1 MPEFESPQ
9 RMTAPISPFD
19 SAGTESAA
27 VASKATAALRNATG
41 VPFRIKMAGISA
53 AAVIV
58 TLAVVLMPV
67 YILSKDLLTQVLG
80 EQVTA
85 VTRSTSVAISGDSLD
100 RIGERGGPNTNAY
113 RSTRTMLQRMWLANG
128 GSLTDLVNG
137 IAIVRLDSTRKFHYL
152 VHSTWQPGQAQFIS
166 PWQPPVALL
175 DSLHAGRGAVTEI
188 YESNGTKVLT
198 AAAPVRRANG
208 DVAGFVVTT
217 LGASALF
224 FDVTRQLQS
233 YIAFPLVAFAV
244 AVIFAY
250 WGAARLTKGIMA
262 IAEHAD
268 AVASG
273 TLRHDLDYA
282 SGDEIGALADSFRRM
297 STSLRALLL
306 EIETGASEVAA
317 TAEQLA
323 AGAQQMTA
331 STDQVAGAAHSIA
344 QSATVQTKGI
354 NTAVDAST
362 RVADRAFA
370 VAGHAR
376 NAQSAAD
383 VVARSAQRGVSAS
396 EQALESMS
404 AIARVTKDAVPAV
417 NELGEKSQ
425 RIGKITDAIGA
436 IARQTNLLALNAAI
450 EASRAGEHGKGF
462 AVVADEVRKLAG
474 ESARALD
481 TIRKL
486 ATEIRNAAI
495 RTEEH
500 IGQVS
505 DRVAEGESVIRAS
518 SVALGQISREI
529 EASRSAV
536 DLIVASADAQRE
548 EAAALAKEIESIA
561 MVAEQNAA
569 TSQEVSA
576 VVQQQTASMTAVAS
590 SSQHLAAIAERLK
603 RSMTQFSL

>member
-1 MPEFESPQ
+1 
-9 RMTAPISPFD
+9 MTDTTITTS
-19 SAGTESAA
+19 S
-27 VASKATAALRNATG
+27 LRAATG
-41 VPFRIKMAGISA
+41 VPFRLKMAGISA

-58 TLAVVLMPV
+58 TLAVVLIPV
-67 YILSKDLLTQVLG
+67 YILSRDLLTQVLG
-80 EQVTA
+80 EQVAA
-85 VTRSTSVAISGDSLD
+85 VTRSTSVAISAEALD
-100 RIGERGGPNTNAY
+100 QINERSGQNTGPY
-113 RSTRTMLQRMWLANG
+113 RATRTMLQRMWLANG
-128 GSLTDLVNG
+128 GSVTDLLNG
-137 IAIVRLDSTRKFHYL
+137 IAVVRVDSSGQFRYL
-152 VHSTWQPGQAQFIS
+152 VHSTWQPGQAQFNS
-166 PWQPPVALL
+166 PWQPPGGMV
-175 DSLHAGRGAVTEI
+175 DSLRQGRGAVTAI
-188 YESNGTKVLT
+188 YDANGSKVLT
-198 AAAPVRRANG
+198 AAAPVVRSDG
-208 DVAGFVVTT
+208 SLAGFVVTT
-217 LGASALF
+217 LGASTLLYN
-224 FDVTRQLQS
+224 VRHQLQS
-233 YIAFPLVAFAV
+233 YIAFPLVAFAI
-244 AVIFAY
+244 AVLFAY
-250 WGAARLTKGIMA
+250 WGAARLTSGIIK
-262 IAEHAD
+262 IAGHAD

-273 TLRHDLDYA
+273 KLTHDLDYSA
-282 SGDEIGALADSFRRM
+282 GDEIGALADSFRRM
-297 STSLRALLL
+297 SSSLRALLL

-354 NTAVDAST
+354 NIAVDAST

-376 NAQSAAD
+376 SAQSAAD
-383 VVARSAQRGVSAS
+383 VVARSAERGVSAAD
-396 EQALESMS
+396 QALESMS

-518 SVALGQISREI
+518 SVALSQISREI

-561 MVAEQNAA
+561 VVAEQNAA

-603 RSMTQFSL
+603 SSMTQFSL

>member
-1 MPEFESPQ
+1 MTVPQ
-9 RMTAPISPFD
+9 LSNMTS
-19 SAGTESAA
+19 S
-27 VASKATAALRNATG
+27 LRAATG

-58 TLAVVLMPV
+58 TLAVVLIPV
-67 YILSKDLLTQVLG
+67 YVLSRELLTQVLG

-100 RIGERGGPNTNAY
+100 RIAARGGQSTNAY
-113 RSTRTMLQRMWLANG
+113 RETRTMLQRMWLANG
-128 GSLTDLVNG
+128 GSVTDLVNG
-137 IAIVRLDSTRKFHYL
+137 VAVVRLDTAGRFRHL

-166 PWQPPVALL
+166 AWQPPSGLV
-175 DSLHAGRGAVTEI
+175 DSLHAGRGGVTQI
-188 YESNGTKVLT
+188 YDANGSKVLT
-198 AAAPVRRANG
+198 AAAPILRADG
-208 DVAGFVVTT
+208 TLAGFVVTT
-217 LGASALF
+217 LGASTLIYN
-224 FDVTRQLQS
+224 VSRQLQS
-233 YIAFPLVAFAV
+233 YAAFPLIAFAI

-250 WGAARLTKGIMA
+250 WGAARLTGGIVA

-273 TLRHDLDYA
+273 TLRHDLDFS
-282 SGDEIGALADSFRRM
+282 SGDEVGALADSFRRM

-376 NAQSAAD
+376 SAQSAAD
-383 VVARSAQRGVSAS
+383 VVARSAQRGVAAA

-495 RTEEH
+495 RTEDH

-561 MVAEQNAA
+561 VVAEQNAA

-603 RSMTQFSL
+603 GSMTQFSL

>member
-1 MPEFESPQ
+1 
-9 RMTAPISPFD
+9 
-19 SAGTESAA
+19 
-27 VASKATAALRNATG
+27 
-41 VPFRIKMAGISA
+41 MAGISA

-58 TLAVVLMPV
+58 TLAVVLIPV
-67 YILSKDLLTQVLG
+67 YVLSKDLLTQVLG

-85 VTRSTSVAISGDSLD
+85 VTRSTSVALSGDSLD
-100 RIGERGGPNTNAY
+100 RIAGRNGQSTAAY
-113 RSTRTMLQRMWLANG
+113 RATRTMLQRMWLANG
-128 GSLTDLVNG
+128 GSVTDLVNG
-137 IAIVRLDSTRKFHYL
+137 VAVVRIDSAGRFRNL
-152 VHSTWQPGQAQFIS
+152 VHSTWQPGQAQFIAA
-166 PWQPPVALL
+166 WQPPSGMG
-175 DSLHAGRGAVTEI
+175 DSLRSSRGGVTGI
-188 YESNGTKVLT
+188 YDLNGTKVLT
-198 AAAPVRRANG
+198 AAAPVLRSDG
-208 DVAGFVVTT
+208 TLAGFVVTT
-217 LGASALF
+217 LGASALLSN
-224 FDVTRQLQS
+224 VSRQLES
-233 YIAFPLVAFAV
+233 YLAFPLVAFAI

-250 WGAARLTKGIMA
+250 WGAARLTGGIVA

-273 TLRHDLDYA
+273 TLRHDLEFS
-282 SGDEIGALADSFRRM
+282 SGDEVGALADSFRRM

-376 NAQSAAD
+376 SAQSAAD
-383 VVARSAQRGVSAS
+383 VVARSAQRGVSAA

-561 MVAEQNAA
+561 VVAEQNAA

-590 SSQHLAAIAERLK
+590 SSQHLASIADRLK
-603 RSMTQFSL
+603 SSMTQFNL

>member
-1 MPEFESPQ
+1 
-9 RMTAPISPFD
+9 MTAKSITS
-19 SAGTESAA
+19 ST
-27 VASKATAALRNATG
+27 LRAATG

-58 TLAVVLMPV
+58 TLTVILIPV
-67 YILSKDLLTQVLG
+67 YILSRDLLTQVLG
-80 EQVTA
+80 EQVAA
-85 VTRSTSVAISGDSLD
+85 VTRSTSVAISADSLD
-100 RIGERGGPNTNAY
+100 RIAERGGQATSAY
-113 RSTRTMLQRMWLANG
+113 RETRMMLQHMWLANG

-137 IAIVRLDSTRKFHYL
+137 ISVVRSDTSGRFRYL
-152 VHSTWQPGQAQFIS
+152 VHSTWQPGQAQFIGS
-166 PWQPPVALL
+166 WQPPSGML
-175 DSLHAGRGAVTEI
+175 DSLRQGRGAVTQI
-188 YESNGTKVLT
+188 YDANGTKVLT
-198 AAAPVRRANG
+198 AAAPVVRTDG
-208 DVAGFVVTT
+208 SLAGFVVTT
-217 LGASALF
+217 LGASTLLYN
-224 FDVTRQLQS
+224 VRHQLQN
-233 YIAFPLVAFAV
+233 YVTFPLVAFVV
-244 AVIFAY
+244 AVLFAY
-250 WGAARLTKGIMA
+250 WGAARLTSGIVK

-268 AVASG
+268 AVARG
-273 TLRHDLDYA
+273 TLRHDLTYSA
-282 SGDEIGALADSFRRM
+282 GDEIGALADSFRRM
-297 STSLRALLL
+297 SSSLRALLL

-323 AGAQQMTA
+323 AGAQEMTA

-354 NTAVDAST
+354 NIAVDAST

-376 NAQSAAD
+376 SAQSAAD
-383 VVARSAQRGVSAS
+383 VVARSAQRGVSAA

-518 SVALGQISREI
+518 SIALGQISREI

-561 MVAEQNAA
+561 VVAEQNAA

-603 RSMTQFSL
+603 SSMTQFSL

>member
-1 MPEFESPQ
+1 
-9 RMTAPISPFD
+9 MTTPPVTIS
-19 SAGTESAA
+19 T
-27 VASKATAALRNATG
+27 LRAATG

-53 AAVIV
+53 VAVIV
-58 TLAVVLMPV
+58 TLAVILVPV
-67 YILSKDLLTQVLG
+67 YVMSKELLTQVLG
-80 EQVTA
+80 EQVAA

-100 RIGERGGPNTNAY
+100 RIALRSGQASEAY
-113 RSTRTMLQRMWLANG
+113 RSTRMMLQRMWQANG

-137 IAIVRLDSTRKFHYL
+137 VAVVRADSTGQFRYL
-152 VHSTWQPGQAQFIS
+152 VHSTWQPGQAQFNAH
-166 PWQPPVALL
+166 WRPPSGLL
-175 DSLHAGRGAVTEI
+175 DSLRIGRGAVTAI
-188 YESNGTKVLT
+188 YNANGSKVLT
-198 AAAPVRRANG
+198 AAAPVRRG
-208 DVAGFVVTT
+208 DGGLAGFVVTT
-217 LGASALF
+217 LGASELF
-224 FDVTRQLQS
+224 FDVSRQLQS
-233 YIAFPLVAFAV
+233 YIAFPLVAFAI

-250 WGAARLTKGIMA
+250 WGAARLTGGIMA

-317 TAEQLA
+317 TAEELA

-376 NAQSAAD
+376 SAQSAAD
-383 VVARSAQRGVSAS
+383 VVARSAQRGVSAA

-495 RTEEH
+495 RTEDH

-518 SVALGQISREI
+518 SIALSQISREI

-548 EAAALAKEIESIA
+548 EAAALAKEIENIA
-561 MVAEQNAA
+561 AVAEQNAA

-603 RSMTQFSL
+603 GSMSQFSL

>member
-1 MPEFESPQ
+1 
-9 RMTAPISPFD
+9 MTAPSTSTSSIR
-19 SAGTESAA
+19 A
-27 VASKATAALRNATG
+27 ATG

-58 TLAVVLMPV
+58 TLAVILIPV
-67 YILSKDLLTQVLG
+67 YILSRDLLTQVLG
-80 EQVTA
+80 EQVSA
-85 VTRSTSVAISGDSLD
+85 VTRSTSVAISADSLD
-100 RIGERGGPNTNAY
+100 RIASRDGVNSGAY
-113 RSTRTMLQRMWLANG
+113 RVTRTMLQRMWLANG
-128 GSLTDLVNG
+128 GSVTDLVNG
-137 IAIVRLDSTRKFHYL
+137 IAVVRADSSGKFSYL
-152 VHSTWQPGQAQFIS
+152 VHSTWLPGQAQFNS
-166 PWQPPVALL
+166 SWVPPSGML
-175 DSLHAGRGAVTEI
+175 DSLRQGRGAVTEI
-188 YESNGTKVLT
+188 YDANSAKVLT
-198 AAAPVRRANG
+198 AAAPVVRSDG
-208 DVAGFVVTT
+208 SLAGFVVTT
-217 LGASALF
+217 LGASTLILN
-224 FDVTRQLQS
+224 VSRQLQS
-233 YIAFPLVAFAV
+233 YVAFPLVAFAI

-250 WGAARLTKGIMA
+250 WGAARLTGGIVA

-268 AVASG
+268 AVAHG
-273 TLRHDLDYA
+273 KLRHDLEYSA
-282 SGDEIGALADSFRRM
+282 GDEIGALADSFRRM
-297 STSLRALLL
+297 STSLRTLLL

-354 NTAVDAST
+354 NIAVDAST

-376 NAQSAAD
+376 SAQSAAD
-383 VVARSAQRGVSAS
+383 VVARSAQRGVSAA

-404 AIARVTKDAVPAV
+404 AIARVTKEAVPAV

-536 DLIVASADAQRE
+536 DLIVASSDAQRE

-561 MVAEQNAA
+561 VVAEQNAA

-576 VVQQQTASMTAVAS
+576 VVQQQTASMTSVAS

-603 RSMTQFSL
+603 SSMTQFTL

>member
-1 MPEFESPQ
+1 
-9 RMTAPISPFD
+9 MTAPSTTT
-19 SAGTESAA
+19 SSHRA
-27 VASKATAALRNATG
+27 ATG

-53 AAVIV
+53 AAVVV
-58 TLAVVLMPV
+58 TLAVVLIPV
-67 YILSKDLLTQVLG
+67 YVLSKSLLTQVLG

-100 RIGERGGPNTNAY
+100 RIAERGGQNSNAY
-113 RSTRTMLQRMWLANG
+113 RATRIMLQRMWIANG
-128 GSLTDLVNG
+128 GSVTDLVNG
-137 IAIVRLDSTRKFHYL
+137 VAVVRVDTAGHYRYL
-152 VHSTWQPGQAQFIS
+152 VHSTWQPGQAQFNAN
-166 PWQPPVALL
+166 WQPPPGLL
-175 DSLHAGRGAVTEI
+175 DSLRAGRGAVTSL
-188 YESNGTKVLT
+188 YDANGSKVLT
-198 AAAPVRRANG
+198 AAAPVRRTDG
-208 DVAGFVVTT
+208 ELAGFVVTT
-217 LGASALF
+217 LGASELF
-224 FDVTRQLQS
+224 FDVSRQLQS
-233 YIAFPLVAFAV
+233 YIAFPLVAFAI

-250 WGAARLTKGIMA
+250 WGAARLTGGIMA
-262 IAEHAD
+262 IGAHAD

-273 TLRHDLDYA
+273 ALRHDLDYS

-306 EIETGASEVAA
+306 EIETGAGEVAA

-331 STDQVAGAAHSIA
+331 STDQVAGAAYSIA

-376 NAQSAAD
+376 SAQSAAD
-383 VVARSAQRGVSAS
+383 VVARSAQRGVVAA
-396 EQALESMS
+396 EQALSSMS
-404 AIARVTKDAVPAV
+404 AIARVTKEAVPAV

-495 RTEEH
+495 RTEDH

-518 SVALGQISREI
+518 SIALSQISREI

-548 EAAALAKEIESIA
+548 EAAALAKEIENIA
-561 MVAEQNAA
+561 AVAEQNAA

-603 RSMTQFSL
+603 SSMTQFSL

>member
-1 MPEFESPQ
+1 
-9 RMTAPISPFD
+9 MTAPSTTT
-19 SAGTESAA
+19 SS
-27 VASKATAALRNATG
+27 LRAATG

-53 AAVIV
+53 LAVVV
-58 TLAVVLMPV
+58 TLAVVLVPV
-67 YILSKDLLTQVLG
+67 YVLSKQLLTQVLG

-100 RIGERGGPNTNAY
+100 VIAEPRGQATGAY
-113 RSTRTMLQRMWLANG
+113 RATRLMLQRMWLANG
-128 GSLTDLVNG
+128 GSVTDLVNG
-137 IAIVRLDSTRKFHYL
+137 VAVVRTDSAGGFRYL
-152 VHSTWQPGQAQFIS
+152 VHSTWQPGQAQFNAR
-166 PWQPPVALL
+166 WAPPPGLL
-175 DSLHAGRGAVTEI
+175 DSLRLGRGAVTAI
-188 YESNGTKVLT
+188 YDANGTKVLT
-198 AAAPVRRANG
+198 AAAPVRRTDG
-208 DVAGFVVTT
+208 KLAGFVVTT
-217 LGASALF
+217 LGASELF
-224 FDVTRQLQS
+224 FDVSRQLQS

-250 WGAARLTKGIMA
+250 WGAARLTGGIMA

-268 AVASG
+268 AVAG
-273 TLRHDLDYA
+273 GALRHDLDYS

-317 TAEQLA
+317 TAEELA

-331 STDQVAGAAHSIA
+331 STDQVAGAAYSIA

-376 NAQSAAD
+376 SAQSAAD
-383 VVARSAQRGVSAS
+383 VVARSAQRGVVAA

-404 AIARVTKDAVPAV
+404 AIARVTKEAVPAV

-518 SVALGQISREI
+518 SIALGQISREI

-548 EAAALAKEIESIA
+548 EAAALAKEIENIA
-561 MVAEQNAA
+561 AVAEQNAA

-590 SSQHLAAIAERLK
+590 SSQHLASIAERLK
-603 RSMTQFSL
+603 SSMTQFSL

>member
-1 MPEFESPQ
+1 MSEK
-9 RMTAPISPFD
+9 TITT
-19 SAGTESAA
+19 SAVRA
-27 VASKATAALRNATG
+27 ATG

-58 TLAVVLMPV
+58 TLAVILVPV
-67 YILSKDLLTQVLG
+67 YILSRDLLTQVLG
-80 EQVTA
+80 EQVAA
-85 VTRSTSVAISGDSLD
+85 VTRSTSVAISADSLD
-100 RIGERGGPNTNAY
+100 RIAQRGGNTPAY
-113 RSTRTMLQRMWLANG
+113 RETRGMLQRMWLANG
-128 GSLTDLVNG
+128 GSVTDLVNG
-137 IAIVRLDSTRKFHYL
+137 IAVVRLDTSGKFRYL
-152 VHSTWQPGQAQFIS
+152 VHSTWQPGTAPFVAS
-166 PWQPPVALL
+166 WRPPSGML
-175 DSLHAGRGAVTEI
+175 DSLRQGRGAVTQI
-188 YESNGTKVLT
+188 YDANGTKVLT
-198 AAAPVRRANG
+198 AAAPIVRTDG
-208 DVAGFVVTT
+208 SLAGFAVTT
-217 LGASALF
+217 LGASTLF
-224 FDVTRQLQS
+224 YNVRHQLQS
-233 YIAFPLVAFAV
+233 YVMFPLIAFAV
-244 AVIFAY
+244 AVLFAY
-250 WGAARLTKGIMA
+250 WGAARLTSGIVK

-268 AVASG
+268 AVAHG
-273 TLRHDLDYA
+273 KLRHDLAYA
-282 SGDEIGALADSFRRM
+282 SGDEVGALADSFRRM
-297 STSLRALLL
+297 SSSLRALLL

-317 TAEQLA
+317 TAEELA

-354 NTAVDAST
+354 NIAVDAST

-376 NAQSAAD
+376 SAQSAAD
-383 VVARSAQRGVSAS
+383 VVARSAQRGVSAA

-518 SVALGQISREI
+518 SIALSQISREI

-561 MVAEQNAA
+561 VVAEQNAA
-569 TSQEVSA
+569 TSEEVSA

-603 RSMTQFSL
+603 SSMTQFSL

>member
-1 MPEFESPQ
+1 
-9 RMTAPISPFD
+9 MTDKSITTS
-19 SAGTESAA
+19 S
-27 VASKATAALRNATG
+27 LRAATG

-58 TLAVVLMPV
+58 TLAVILIPV
-67 YILSKDLLTQVLG
+67 YILSRDLLTQVLG
-80 EQVTA
+80 EQVAA
-85 VTRSTSVAISGDSLD
+85 VTRSTSVAISADSLD
-100 RIGERGGPNTNAY
+100 RIAGRVGQSSAAY
-113 RSTRTMLQRMWLANG
+113 RETRMMLQHMWLANG
-128 GSLTDLVNG
+128 GSVTDLVNG
-137 IAIVRLDSTRKFHYL
+137 IAVVRADSNGRFRYL
-152 VHSTWQPGQAQFIS
+152 VHSTWQPGQAQFTAN
-166 PWQPPVALL
+166 WQPPSGLL
-175 DSLHAGRGAVTEI
+175 DSLRDGRGAVTQI
-188 YESNGTKVLT
+188 YDLNGTKVLT
-198 AAAPVRRANG
+198 AAAPVVRANNSL
-208 DVAGFVVTT
+208 AGFVVTT

-224 FDVTRQLQS
+224 YNMRHQLQS
-233 YIAFPLVAFAV
+233 YVAFPLVAFAV
-244 AVIFAY
+244 AVLFAY
-250 WGAARLTKGIMA
+250 WGAARLTSGIVK

-268 AVASG
+268 AVAHG
-273 TLRHDLDYA
+273 KLRHDLTYA
-282 SGDEIGALADSFRRM
+282 AGDEVGALADSFRRM
-297 STSLRALLL
+297 SSSLRALLI

-317 TAEQLA
+317 TAEELA

-354 NTAVDAST
+354 NIAVDAST

-376 NAQSAAD
+376 SAQSAAD
-383 VVARSAQRGVSAS
+383 VVARSAQRGVSAA

-518 SVALGQISREI
+518 SIALGQISREI

-561 MVAEQNAA
+561 VVAEQNAA

-603 RSMTQFSL
+603 SSMTQFSL

>member
-1 MPEFESPQ
+1 MPF
-9 RMTAPISPFD
+9 RLKMAAIS
-19 SAGTESAA
+19 
-27 VASKATAALRNATG
+27 ATA
-41 VPFRIKMAGISA
+41 VM
-53 AAVIV
+53 V
-58 TLAVVLMPV
+58 TLGVILVPV
-67 YILSKDLLTQVLG
+67 YILSRDLLTQVLG

-85 VTRSTSVAISGDSLD
+85 VTRSTSVAISGDTLD
-100 RIGERGGPNTNAY
+100 RIVKYGQGTGEFRA
-113 RSTRTMLQRMWLANG
+113 TRTTLQRLWLANG
-128 GSLTDLVNG
+128 GSVTDLVNG
-137 IAIVRLDSTRKFHYL
+137 IAVVRADTAGRYRYL
-152 VHSTWQPGQAQFIS
+152 VHSTWQPGQHQFARF
-166 PWQPPVALL
+166 WRPPPSLL
-175 DSLHAGRGAVTEI
+175 DSLRTGRGSVTGI
-188 YESNGTKVLT
+188 YELNGSRMLT
-198 AAAPVRRANG
+198 AAAPVRREDG
-208 DVAGFVVTT
+208 SVAGFVITT
-217 LGASALF
+217 LGASTLF
-224 FDVTRQLQS
+224 SNVARQLEG
-233 YIAFPLVAFAV
+233 YIAFPLAAFVV
-244 AVIFAY
+244 AVLFAY
-250 WGAARLTKGIMA
+250 WGAARLTSGIVA

-268 AVASG
+268 AVARG
-273 TLRHDLDYA
+273 TLRHDLEYV

-297 STSLRALLL
+297 SSSLRGLLL

-344 QSATVQTKGI
+344 QSAVVQTKGI

-362 RVADRAFA
+362 RVADRAFT

-376 NAQSAAD
+376 SAQSAAD
-383 VVARSAQRGVSAS
+383 VVARSANRGVSAAG
-396 EQALESMS
+396 QALESMS

-417 NELGEKSQ
+417 NELGEKST
-425 RIGKITDAIGA
+425 RIGKITDAIAG

-486 ATEIRNAAI
+486 ATEIRSAAI

-500 IGQVS
+500 ILQVS

-518 SVALGQISREI
+518 SVALGQISKEI
-529 EASRSAV
+529 EQSRSAV

-548 EAAALAKEIESIA
+548 EAASLAREIESIA
-561 MVAEQNAA
+561 AVAEQNAA

-576 VVQQQTASMTAVAS
+576 VVQQQTASMTSVAS

-603 RSMTQFSL
+603 SSMTQFSL

>member
-1 MPEFESPQ
+1 MRAATGMPF
-9 RMTAPISPFD
+9 RLKMAAIS
-19 SAGTESAA
+19 
-27 VASKATAALRNATG
+27 ATA
-41 VPFRIKMAGISA
+41 VM
-53 AAVIV
+53 V
-58 TLAVVLMPV
+58 TLGVILVPV
-67 YILSKDLLTQVLG
+67 YILSRDLLTQVLG

-85 VTRSTSVAISGDSLD
+85 VTRSTSVAISADTLD
-100 RIGERGGPNTNAY
+100 RIALHGQGAAEFRA
-113 RSTRTMLQRMWLANG
+113 TRAVLQRMWLANG
-128 GSLTDLVNG
+128 GSVTDLVNG
-137 IAIVRLDSTRKFHYL
+137 IAVVKPDTNGRYRYL
-152 VHSTWQPGQAQFIS
+152 VHSTWQPGQHQFARF
-166 PWQPPVALL
+166 WRPPATLV
-175 DSLHAGRGAVTEI
+175 DSLRAGRGAVTGI
-188 YESNGTKVLT
+188 YESNGSRMLT
-198 AAAPVRRANG
+198 AAAPVRREDG
-208 DVAGFVVTT
+208 SVAGFVITT
-217 LGASALF
+217 LGASTLF
-224 FDVTRQLQS
+224 SNVARQLES
-233 YIAFPLVAFAV
+233 YVAFPLVAFVIAV
-244 AVIFAY
+244 LFAY
-250 WGAARLTKGIMA
+250 WGAARLTSGIVA

-268 AVASG
+268 AVARG
-273 TLRHDLDYA
+273 TLRHDLEYV

-297 STSLRALLL
+297 SGSLRGLLL

-344 QSATVQTKGI
+344 QSAVVQTKGI

-362 RVADRAFA
+362 RVADRAFT

-376 NAQSAAD
+376 SAQSAAD
-383 VVARSAQRGVSAS
+383 VVARSANRGVSAAD
-396 EQALESMS
+396 QALESMS

-417 NELGEKSQ
+417 NELGEKST
-425 RIGKITDAIGA
+425 RIGKITDAIAA

-486 ATEIRNAAI
+486 ATEIRSAAI

-500 IGQVS
+500 IVQVS

-529 EASRSAV
+529 EASRNAV

-548 EAAALAKEIESIA
+548 EAAALAREIESIA
-561 MVAEQNAA
+561 AVAEQNAA

-576 VVQQQTASMTAVAS
+576 VVQQQTASMTSVAS

-603 RSMTQFSL
+603 SSMTQFSL

>member
-1 MPEFESPQ
+1 
-9 RMTAPISPFD
+9 MTAPSITS
-19 SAGTESAA
+19 SSLRAAAGM
-27 VASKATAALRNATG
+27 
-41 VPFRIKMAGISA
+41 PFRLKMAGISA
-53 AAVIV
+53 AAVLV
-58 TLAVVLMPV
+58 TLTVVLVPV
-67 YILSKDLLTQVLG
+67 YVLSRELLTQVLG

-100 RIGERGGPNTNAY
+100 RIAERVGQSSNAY
-113 RSTRTMLQRMWLANG
+113 RLTRTMLQRMWLANG
-128 GSLTDLVNG
+128 GSLTDLMNG
-137 IAIVRLDSTRKFHYL
+137 VAVVRADTSGKFRYL
-152 VHSTWQPGQAQFIS
+152 VHSTWQPGQAQFIAS
-166 PWQPPVALL
+166 WQPPTGML
-175 DSLHAGRGAVTEI
+175 DSLRSGRGAVTQI
-188 YESNGTKVLT
+188 YDANGTKVLT
-198 AAAPVRRANG
+198 AAAPVRRTDG
-208 DVAGFVVTT
+208 GLAGFVVTT

-224 FDVTRQLQS
+224 YNVSHQLQS
-233 YIAFPLVAFAV
+233 YIAFPLAAFAI
-244 AVIFAY
+244 AVLFAY
-250 WGAARLTKGIMA
+250 WGAARLTGGIVA

-273 TLRHDLDYA
+273 ALRHDLDFS
-282 SGDEIGALADSFRRM
+282 SGDEVGALADSFRRM

-376 NAQSAAD
+376 SAQSAAD
-383 VVARSAQRGVSAS
+383 VVARSAQRGVSAA

-450 EASRAGEHGKGF
+450 E
-462 AVVADEVRKLAG
+462 
-474 ESARALD
+474 
-481 TIRKL
+481 
-486 ATEIRNAAI
+486 
-495 RTEEH
+495 
-500 IGQVS
+500 
-505 DRVAEGESVIRAS
+505 
-518 SVALGQISREI
+518 
-529 EASRSAV
+529 
-536 DLIVASADAQRE
+536 
-548 EAAALAKEIESIA
+548 
-561 MVAEQNAA
+561 
-569 TSQEVSA
+569 
-576 VVQQQTASMTAVAS
+576 
-590 SSQHLAAIAERLK
+590 
-603 RSMTQFSL
+603 

>member
-1 MPEFESPQ
+1 M
-9 RMTAPISPFD
+9 
-19 SAGTESAA
+19 
-27 VASKATAALRNATG
+27 
-41 VPFRIKMAGISA
+41 PFRLKMAGISA
-53 AAVIV
+53 TAVVV
-58 TLAVVLMPV
+58 TLGVILVPV
-67 YILSKDLLTQVLG
+67 YVLSRDLLTQVLG

-85 VTRSTSVAISGDSLD
+85 VTRSTSVVISADTLD
-100 RIGERGGPNTNAY
+100 RIVENGQGTPEFRA
-113 RSTRTMLQRMWLANG
+113 TRTTLQRMWLANG

-137 IAIVRLDSTRKFHYL
+137 IAVVRIDSTGRYRYL
-152 VHSTWQPGQAQFIS
+152 VHSTWQPGQRQFARY
-166 PWQPPVALL
+166 WRPPLALL
-175 DSLHAGRGAVTEI
+175 DSLQLGRGAVTGI
-188 YESNGTKVLT
+188 YDENGTRMLT
-198 AAAPVRRANG
+198 AAAPVRRENG
-208 DVAGFVVTT
+208 SVAGFVVTT

-224 FDVTRQLQS
+224 YNVAGQLQS
-233 YIAFPLVAFAV
+233 YIAFPLVAFVIAV
-244 AVIFAY
+244 LFAY
-250 WGAARLTKGIMA
+250 WGASRLTSGIDA
-262 IAEHAD
+262 IAEHAE
-268 AVASG
+268 AVARG
-273 TLRHDLDYA
+273 TLRHDLEYV

-297 STSLRALLL
+297 SSSLRGLLL

-344 QSATVQTKGI
+344 QSAVVQTKGI
-354 NTAVDAST
+354 NTAVDASM
-362 RVADRAFA
+362 RVADRAFT

-376 NAQSAAD
+376 SAQSAAD
-383 VVARSAQRGVSAS
+383 VVARSADRGVSAAD
-396 EQALESMS
+396 QALESMS
-404 AIARVTKDAVPAV
+404 AIARVTKEAVPAV

-425 RIGKITDAIGA
+425 RIGKITDAIAG

-486 ATEIRNAAI
+486 ATEIRSAAI

-500 IGQVS
+500 IIQVS

-518 SVALGQISREI
+518 SVALSQISREI

-536 DLIVASADAQRE
+536 DLIVASADEQRE
-548 EAAALAKEIESIA
+548 EAAALAREIESIA
-561 MVAEQNAA
+561 SVAEQNAA

-576 VVQQQTASMTAVAS
+576 VVQQQTASMTSVAS
-590 SSQHLAAIAERLK
+590 SSQHLAEIAERLK
-603 RSMTQFSL
+603 GSMTQFSL

>member
-1 MPEFESPQ
+1 
-9 RMTAPISPFD
+9 MTASP
-19 SAGTESAA
+19 SQQSITTS
-27 VASKATAALRNATG
+27 SLRAATG

-58 TLAVVLMPV
+58 TLAVVLIPV
-67 YILSKDLLTQVLG
+67 YLLSKQLLTQVLG

-85 VTRSTSVAISGDSLD
+85 VTRSTSVALSGDSLD
-100 RIGERGGPNTNAY
+100 LIAEHGGQNTGAY
-113 RSTRTMLQRMWLANG
+113 RIARTMLQRMWLANG
-128 GSLTDLVNG
+128 GSVTDLLNG
-137 IAIVRLDSTRKFHYL
+137 IAVVRADSAGRFRYL
-152 VHSTWQPGQAQFIS
+152 VHSTWQPSQAQFLAR
-166 PWQPPVALL
+166 WQPPLGLL
-175 DSLHAGRGAVTEI
+175 DSLRAGRGGVTEI
-188 YESNGTKVLT
+188 YDANGTKVLT
-198 AAAPVRRANG
+198 AAAPVHRADG
-208 DVAGFVVTT
+208 AVAGFVVTT

-224 FDVTRQLQS
+224 FDVSRQLQS
-233 YIAFPLVAFAV
+233 YIAFPLIAFAI
-244 AVIFAY
+244 AVIIAY
-250 WGAARLTKGIMA
+250 WGAARLTGGIVS
-262 IAEHAD
+262 IAQHAD

-273 TLRHDLDYA
+273 TLRNDLEFA
-282 SGDEIGALADSFRRM
+282 SGDEVGALADSFRRM

-376 NAQSAAD
+376 SAQSAAD
-383 VVARSAQRGVSAS
+383 VVARSAQRGVSAAD
-396 EQALESMS
+396 QALESMS
-404 AIARVTKDAVPAV
+404 AIARVTKEAVPAV

-450 EASRAGEHGKGF
+450 EASRAGEHGKGC

-561 MVAEQNAA
+561 VVAEQNAA
-569 TSQEVSA
+569 TSEEVSA

-603 RSMTQFSL
+603 SSMTQFNL

>member
-1 MPEFESPQ
+1 MAAEPASPLASDP
-9 RMTAPISPFD
+9 T
-19 SAGTESAA
+19 TESAA
-27 VASKATAALRNATG
+27 PVTTSSLRAASG

-53 AAVIV
+53 VAVIV
-58 TLAVVLMPV
+58 TLTVILIPV
-67 YILSKDLLTQVLG
+67 YILSRDLLGQVLG

-100 RIGERGGPNTNAY
+100 AIAERGGASTNAY
-113 RSTRTMLQRMWLANG
+113 RTTRTMLQRMWLANG

-137 IAIVRLDSTRKFHYL
+137 IAVVRTDSTGKLRYL
-152 VHSTWQPGQAQFIS
+152 IHSTWQPGQPQFIT
-166 PWQPPVALL
+166 PWQPPTGLL
-175 DSLHAGRGAVTEI
+175 DSLRAGRGAVTGI
-188 YESNGTKVLT
+188 YDANGTKVLT
-198 AAAPVRRANG
+198 AAAPVRRADG
-208 DVAGFVVTT
+208 EVAGFVVTT
-217 LGASALF
+217 LGASTLF
-224 FDVTRQLQS
+224 FNVRRQLQS
-233 YIAFPLVAFAV
+233 YIGFPLVAFAI

-250 WGAARLTKGIMA
+250 WGAARLTGGIIA
-262 IAEHAD
+262 IADHAD

-273 TLRHDLDYA
+273 SLRHDLNYS

-376 NAQSAAD
+376 SAQSAAD
-383 VVARSAQRGVSAS
+383 VVARSAQRGVSAA

-561 MVAEQNAA
+561 VVAEQNAA

-603 RSMTQFSL
+603 GSMTQFSL

>member
-1 MPEFESPQ
+1 
-9 RMTAPISPFD
+9 MTAPSTT
-19 SAGTESAA
+19 SS
-27 VASKATAALRNATG
+27 LRAATG
-41 VPFRIKMAGISA
+41 MPFRLKMAGISA

-58 TLAVVLMPV
+58 TLVVILVPV
-67 YILSKDLLTQVLG
+67 YILSRDLLTQVLG

-85 VTRSTSVAISGDSLD
+85 VTRSTSVAISGDTLD
-100 RIGERGGPNTNAY
+100 LIATTTGQGSAAF
-113 RSTRTMLQRMWLANG
+113 RSTRAMLQRMWLANG
-128 GSLTDLVNG
+128 GSLTDIVNG
-137 IAIVRLDSTRKFHYL
+137 IAIVRPDSGGAFAYL
-152 VHSTWQPGQAQFIS
+152 VHSTWQPGQRQFAS
-166 PWQPPVALL
+166 QWMPPPAIA
-175 DSLHAGRGAVTEI
+175 DSLRSGRGAVTGI
-188 YESNGTKVLT
+188 YNGGGGSQVLT
-198 AAAPVRRANG
+198 AAAPVRRTDG
-208 DVAGFVVTT
+208 TVAGFVITT
-217 LGASALF
+217 LGASGLF
-224 FDVTRQLQS
+224 SNLGHQLQS

-244 AVIFAY
+244 AVLFAY
-250 WGAARLTKGIMA
+250 WGAARLTGGIVA

-273 TLRHDLDYA
+273 KLRHDLDYVA
-282 SGDEIGALADSFRRM
+282 GDEVGALADSFRRM
-297 STSLRALLL
+297 SSSLRGLLL

-344 QSATVQTKGI
+344 QSAAVQTKGI

-362 RVADRAFA
+362 RVADRAFT

-376 NAQSAAD
+376 SAQSAAEI
-383 VVARSAQRGVSAS
+383 VARSANRGVGAAG
-396 EQALESMS
+396 QALESMS
-404 AIARVTKDAVPAV
+404 AIARVTKEAVPAV

-425 RIGKITDAIGA
+425 RIGKITDAIAA

-474 ESARALD
+474 ESARALE

-486 ATEIRNAAI
+486 AAEIRKAAI

-500 IGQVS
+500 ILQVS

-518 SVALGQISREI
+518 SIALGQISKEI
-529 EASRSAV
+529 EASRGAV

-561 MVAEQNAA
+561 VVAEQNAA

-576 VVQQQTASMTAVAS
+576 VV
-590 SSQHLAAIAERLK
+590 
-603 RSMTQFSL
+603 